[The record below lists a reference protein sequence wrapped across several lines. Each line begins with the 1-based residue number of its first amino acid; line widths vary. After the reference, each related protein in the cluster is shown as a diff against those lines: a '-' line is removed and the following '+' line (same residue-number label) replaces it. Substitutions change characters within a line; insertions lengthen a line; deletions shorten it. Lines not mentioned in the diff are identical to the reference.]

1 MTGAA
6 RKETAAIIL
15 AGGRGSRMKSDTP
28 KQYLMLAGRPL
39 LYYSLKAFDD
49 SGTDELILVTGAGE
63 EEYCRHEIVEAY
75 GIRKPVRITAGG
87 RERYHSVYS
96 GLKKAEGAEYVLIH
110 DGARPFLT
118 PLMIDEMIRQTRE
131 YGACVMGMPVKDT
144 IKIVGKDHIVLET
157 PDRSSVWQVQTPQAF
172 RYSLIREAY
181 DRLFEQENISV
192 TDDAM
197 VLESMGNHPIHMV
210 FGSYGNLK
218 ITTPEDLLI
227 AEGMW
232 KIQSGNEQRKK

>member
-1 MTGAA
+1 MTAAA
-6 RKETAAIIL
+6 RKGTAAIIL

-49 SGTDELILVTGAGE
+49 SGADELVVVTGAGE
-63 EEYCRHEIVEAY
+63 EEYCRREIVETY
-75 GIRKPVRITAGG
+75 GIRKPVQITSGG

-96 GLKKAEGAEYVLIH
+96 GLKKVEGAEYVLIH

-118 PLMIDEMIRQTRE
+118 PQMIDEMIRQTRE
-131 YGACVMGMPVKDT
+131 YGACVMGVPVKDT
-144 IKIVGKDHIVLET
+144 IKIVGTDHIVVET
-157 PDRSSVWQVQTPQAF
+157 PDRSSIWQVQTPQAF
-172 RYSLIREAY
+172 RYPLIREAY
-181 DRLFEQENISV
+181 DRLFEQEHISV

-197 VLESMGNHPIHMV
+197 VLETMGNYPVRMV
-210 FGSYGNLK
+210 PGSYGNLK

-227 AEGMW
+227 AEEIW
-232 KIQSGNEQRKK
+232 KIQSDREAGKK